1 MTPQLSLSGQAAVV
15 TGATGGVARGIAVE
29 LAHSGA
35 TVYLTGRSHAKLD
48 DVVADIAAAGGA
60 SVPVLCDHAD
70 DSAVSAAFDQIIGDA
85 GCLDVLVNCVATIP
99 GTAAEFGA
107 SFQPFWLSGPEVW
120 DLWCNIGLR
129 SHYVASIHAARQ
141 MAAQGSGLIVEA
153 NRRRLR

>member
-29 LAHSGA
+29 LARSGA

-70 DSAVSAAFDQIIGDA
+70 DSA
-85 GCLDVLVNCVATIP
+85 
-99 GTAAEFGA
+99 
-107 SFQPFWLSGPEVW
+107 
-120 DLWCNIGLR
+120 
-129 SHYVASIHAARQ
+129 HYVAALARAYGFSEVDGSQPGLPTYGGVPRHERAMTGIETLETLIAAMRPPT
-141 MAAQGSGLIVEA
+141 ST
-153 NRRRLR
+153 RRRR